1 MKPLEHAEKSVRR
14 YGGKTEDYQAIHDFL
29 DVSKSVHADM
39 RHRALFHNS
48 LGPFIAEQIH
58 GTYVVNSDG
67 RKVSVR
73 SIAEDHIIEDM
84 GRIPNASEFL
94 HLIPEEEM
102 HRFARRP
109 GRKVRVD

>member
-14 YGGKTEDYQAIHDFL
+14 YGGCTEDYQGIHDLL

-39 RHRALFHNS
+39 RHRALLHNS
-48 LGPFIAEQIH
+48 LGPFLAERVY

-67 RKVSVR
+67 RKISVR
-73 SIAEDHIIEDM
+73 DIAEDHIMEDM

-94 HLIPEEEM
+94 SLIPETEM